1 MKMINEWGKK
11 ESPSF
16 FINFLFLLNDEI
28 GYGSFPLD

>member
-11 ESPSF
+11 F